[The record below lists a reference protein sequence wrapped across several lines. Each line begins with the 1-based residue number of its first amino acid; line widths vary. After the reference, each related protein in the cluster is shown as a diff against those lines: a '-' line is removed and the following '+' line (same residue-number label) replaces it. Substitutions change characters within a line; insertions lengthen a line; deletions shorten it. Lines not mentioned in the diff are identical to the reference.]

1 MTTSLRGIVNAI
13 GLTVAIL
20 TAVSIP
26 TGYFT
31 IGYSNMASVLA
42 YRADQDSRLLARY
55 IYSHSA
61 LWQYQ
66 RVRLAELLEQTDEMG
81 RQLRKRV
88 VDAAGTVVLDEGFP
102 VASPVITRT
111 SAINVGGATVG
122 HVELATSF
130 WPLAEGTGIAAF
142 FSFLLGFV
150 MFYALRVL
158 PLRVLDRTL
167 GVLQS
172 TNRRFDAAL
181 SNMSQGLAMFDA
193 QDRMVVCNP
202 RFISMFCLT
211 PDLVRPGTTFREAAA
226 RIASHSNLFRET
238 ADEIVADRE
247 RVIAGGKPCAFVREL
262 NDGRVIFITG
272 LPSPAAAGCPPMKT

>member
-1 MTTSLRGIVNAI
+1 M
-13 GLTVAIL
+13 
-20 TAVSIP
+20 
-26 TGYFT
+26 
-31 IGYSNMASVLA
+31 
-42 YRADQDSRLLARY
+42 
-55 IYSHSA
+55 
-61 LWQYQ
+61 
-66 RVRLAELLEQTDEMG
+66 
-81 RQLRKRV
+81 
-88 VDAAGTVVLDEGFP
+88 
-102 VASPVITRT
+102 TRT

-122 HVELATSF
+122 HVELATSL

-167 GVLQS
+167 GALQS

-202 RFISMFCLT
+202 RFISMFGLT
-211 PDLVRPGTTFREAAA
+211 PDLVRPGTTFREVAA

-247 RVIAGGKPCAFVREL
+247 RVMAGGKPCAFVREL

-272 LPSPAAAGCPPMKT
+272 LPVADGGWLSTYRRQHHRAARGRGEDRPHGAS